1 MTSRTYDP
9 RRAWGR
15 TEDLTEHQFFHHL
28 FISSILVHC
37 ILAHHIPV
45 PTVHRSFTHF
55 ASGSVRFTHGTRY
68 ERNVRDREGSRF
80 TVPSLR
86 TSFIRAS
93 FSPS

>member
-1 MTSRTYDP
+1 MRP
-9 RRAWGR
+9 EERRVECGAVG
-15 TEDLTEHQFFHHL
+15 L
-28 FISSILVHC
+28 F
-37 ILAHHIPV
+37 PV